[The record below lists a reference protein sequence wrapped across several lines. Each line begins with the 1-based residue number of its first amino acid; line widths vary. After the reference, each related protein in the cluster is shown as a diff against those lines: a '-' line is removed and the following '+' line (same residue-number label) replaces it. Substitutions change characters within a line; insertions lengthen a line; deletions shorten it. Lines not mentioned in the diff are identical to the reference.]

1 MPARKLDGKHT
12 YLRSHKIAGRAVS
25 TNVDEE
31 GAKLRERAKA
41 ARSGRAGKTL
51 IKQGPLRLTISAL
64 NKGIELTTH
73 EVEGPMSVQV
83 LRGRVRFDS
92 EAGSLEAKQ
101 GGIVSFDAGVRHSA
115 HALADSTLLI
125 TASIP

>member
-1 MPARKLDGKHT
+1 MPARKSDGKHT
-12 YLRSHKIAGRAVS
+12 YLRTHRIGGRALS
-25 TNVDEE
+25 ANIDEE
-31 GAKLRERAKA
+31 AAKQRDRAKA

-51 IKQGPLRLTISAL
+51 IKQGALRVTVSAL
-64 NKGIELTTH
+64 NKGVDLTTH
-73 EVEGPMSVQV
+73 EVEGPVCVQI

-101 GGIVSFDAGVRHSA
+101 GGIVSFDTGVRHSA

-125 TASIP
+125 TAAIP